1 MVPRK
6 ETALRK
12 DTAINNGIVA
22 QQVASDDN
30 AHADTRNK
38 DNTPE
43 TAQRN
48 DNADAETTSTMN
60 AEKQCHGGKCPTAK
74 RRGPNK
80 GNRIR

>member
-12 DTAINNGIVA
+12 DTAINNGISA
-22 QQVASDDN
+22 QQDASDDN

-38 DNTPE
+38 DNSPE
-43 TAQRN
+43 AMRRDGN
-48 DNADAETTSTMN
+48 SEEETTSAVEN
-60 AEKQCHGGKCPTAK
+60 EEQCHKGTFPTAT

-80 GNRIR
+80 GN